1 MADARVNSI
10 DELEVSRKTL
20 IRLSENINQFFKE
33 MSREVVNMQNNWDDT
48 KYIESTFWF
57 DISIPV
63 FIILIL
69 VTLMSLGNLALKIML
84 MRGERK
90 LIEEGEAQT

>member
-48 KYIESTFWF
+48 KYIEFRNEYENTLDDVAKLEDTF
-57 DISIPV
+57 V
-63 FIILIL
+63 RYAEY
-69 VTLMSLGNLALKIML
+69 LAHVI
-84 MRGERK
+84 
-90 LIEEGEAQT
+90 EAQRHYSNIRV